1 MALISNMNIVINIG
15 ITVSLAITFA
25 TTLKIFL
32 QKKRKK
38 HTKDK
43 TAKRRK
49 PTKDKKFSLK
59 IKITF

>member
-1 MALISNMNIVINIG
+1 MDIVINIG

-32 QKKRKK
+32 QKKHKK